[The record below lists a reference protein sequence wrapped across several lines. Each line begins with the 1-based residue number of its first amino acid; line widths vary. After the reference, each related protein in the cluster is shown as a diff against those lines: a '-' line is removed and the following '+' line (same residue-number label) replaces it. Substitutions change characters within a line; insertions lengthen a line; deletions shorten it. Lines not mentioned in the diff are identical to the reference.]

1 MTIKLQIPKELE
13 KHFNQDKFNDSLLRI
28 ATDITAEIK
37 LDSAISGRYELELLG
52 MLIAS
57 FEDSVI
63 VEQ

>member
-1 MTIKLQIPKELE
+1 MTIKLQIPKEFE
-13 KHFNQDKFNDSLLRI
+13 KHFNQDKFKDSLLRI
-28 ATDITAEIK
+28 ATDVTSEIK